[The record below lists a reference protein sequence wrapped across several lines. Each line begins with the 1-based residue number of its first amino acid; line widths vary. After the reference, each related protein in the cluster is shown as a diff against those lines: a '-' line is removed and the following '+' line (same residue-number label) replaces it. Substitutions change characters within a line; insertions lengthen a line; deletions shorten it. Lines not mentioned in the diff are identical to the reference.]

1 MRMNTVSGIRTSYE
15 DNFALGNQISELRTP
30 LNLYKIDNKT
40 LTLNKSENINSISF
54 IYIFLTR
61 TFKRIFN
68 SKFNLTGF
76 WGFGV
81 L

>member
-1 MRMNTVSGIRTSYE
+1 MRMNTVSGIRTSSE

-30 LNLYKIDNKT
+30 VNLYKIDNKT

-61 TFKRIFN
+61 LTF
-68 SKFNLTGF
+68 
-76 WGFGV
+76 
-81 L
+81 